1 MLAYLLFLPLNFDF
15 RTGVLDMKEQN
26 KTTNIIIRV
35 SPDEKQHIREQAELA
50 HMNVS
55 EFILTATQNKKI
67 VVKDEIPQL
76 LLAMT
81 RIGTNINQIAHLCN
95 FKKSVNDEQLNAVL
109 QKQEELEKF
118 MKKIISEISKD
129 EEHTLDSLEKKLDK
143 IAERIEKHGN
153 S

>member
-1 MLAYLLFLPLNFDF
+1 
-15 RTGVLDMKEQN
+15 
-26 KTTNIIIRV
+26 
-35 SPDEKQHIREQAELA
+35 
-50 HMNVS
+50 MNVS
-55 EFILTATQNKKI
+55 EFILAATQNKKI

>member
-1 MLAYLLFLPLNFDF
+1 
-15 RTGVLDMKEQN
+15 MKEQN
-26 KTTNIIIRV
+26 KNTNIIIRV
-35 SPDEKQHIREQAELA
+35 SPTEKQHIQEQAALA

-55 EFILTATQNKKI
+55 EFILAATQKKKI

-76 LLAMT
+76 LLAMI

-118 MKKIISEISKD
+118 MKKIISEICKD
-129 EEHTLDSLEKKLDK
+129 EEHTLNNLEKKVNMLT
-143 IAERIEKHGN
+143 ERIEKHGN
-153 S
+153 R